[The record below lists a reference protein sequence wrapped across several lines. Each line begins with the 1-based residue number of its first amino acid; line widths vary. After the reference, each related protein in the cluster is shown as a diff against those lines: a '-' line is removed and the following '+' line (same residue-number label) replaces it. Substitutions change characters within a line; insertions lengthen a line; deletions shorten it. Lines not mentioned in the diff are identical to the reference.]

1 MELMSDSMFGYHPV
15 EKPTHKRNKPKRRN
29 VTRITKKVSDEVI
42 RRSGG
47 KCERCG
53 KSQAYAFE
61 RAHLVNASQGGS
73 GKEPWNIAL
82 LCGPKVNSNTC
93 HHFADSTSEG
103 REWKME
109 FRETLRKLYEGG
121 E

>member
-1 MELMSDSMFGYHPV
+1 MGLGNEWNPAY
-15 EKPTHKRNKPKRRN
+15 KPTHKRNKPKRRN

-42 RRSGG
+42 KRSGG
-47 KCERCG
+47 VCERCG

-61 RAHLVNASQGGS
+61 RAHLLNASAMGS

-82 LCGPKVNSNTC
+82 LCGPKVNSGTC
-93 HHFADSTSEG
+93 HHFADSSKAG

-109 FRETLRKLYEGG
+109 FREHLRKLYKGG

>member
-1 MELMSDSMFGYHPV
+1 MNELPFYPQQ
-15 EKPTHKRNKPKRRN
+15 KPTHKRNKPKRRN

-61 RAHLVNASQGGS
+61 RAHLVNASQLGS

-82 LCGPKVNSNTC
+82 LCGPKVNSGTC
-93 HHFADSTSEG
+93 HHWADSTSEG

-109 FRETLRKLYEGG
+109 FRESLRKLYEGG